1 MEGELNLRLITNF
14 PGLLKT
20 LHDGEWQF
28 SLRIVNVQHMFQTF
42 DKVELM
48 SVVPC
53 TVRQVTGLSHSAL
66 KNVNQYRS
74 KFVTH
79 KNWTPPF
86 SEQLCRKNLASFYA
100 SFVLYVCVPK
110 INISSSDKSN
120 KKLAL
125 RATTCD
131 EGLLVSTISC
141 KRKCG

>member
-1 MEGELNLRLITNF
+1 
-14 PGLLKT
+14 
-20 LHDGEWQF
+20 
-28 SLRIVNVQHMFQTF
+28 MFQTF

-79 KNWTPPF
+79 KNWTPPP
-86 SEQLCRKNLASFYA
+86 LGAARKNLASFYA
-100 SFVLYVCVPK
+100 SLYVPK

-131 EGLLVSTISC
+131 EGLLV
-141 KRKCG
+141 

>member
-1 MEGELNLRLITNF
+1 MVV
-14 PGLLKT
+14 
-20 LHDGEWQF
+20 Q
-28 SLRIVNVQHMFQTF
+28 SACIVNVQHMFQTF

-79 KNWTPPF
+79 IVRPLPY
-86 SEQLCRKNLASFYA
+86 EQKNLASFYA
-100 SFVLYVCVPK
+100 SFDLYVCVPK
-110 INISSSDKSN
+110 INISSSDIKSN